1 MSTQMNLSV
10 SRDKVEKEKEE
21 EDNNNKEEEEKVE
34 EEKYVNSD
42 ESFCASR
49 DKVASTIERSREN
62 I

>member
-42 ESFCASR
+42 ESFCEPR
-49 DKVASTIERSREN
+49 LG
-62 I
+62 